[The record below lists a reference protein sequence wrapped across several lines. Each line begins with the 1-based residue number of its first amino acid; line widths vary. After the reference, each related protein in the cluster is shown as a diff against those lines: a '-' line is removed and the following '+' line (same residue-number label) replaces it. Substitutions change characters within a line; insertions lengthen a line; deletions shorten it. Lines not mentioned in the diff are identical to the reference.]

1 MKFGVEVMLKDE
13 VLDSQGR
20 AVQDRLKTDLS
31 TLKSVRIGKYIVLD
45 VDEKDSYLAKEK
57 IEKICE
63 NLLVNTLI
71 EKFEIKQIE

>member
-1 MKFGVEVMLKDE
+1 MKFGVEVLLKDE

-20 AVQDRLKTDLS
+20 AVQERLKTEFIN
-31 TLKSVRIGKYIVLD
+31 LKSVRIGKYIILD
-45 VDEKDSYLAKEK
+45 VDEKDSRLAKEK